1 MFSQSLGLPLRN
13 MCCWLFLLKIPGLVG
28 FSAEVTQTGADGEAL
43 PLTPGVLHPSKPP
56 LADPAAI
63 LKARLLVECQR
74 CVGVTG
80 QV

>member
-1 MFSQSLGLPLRN
+1 MLLVV
-13 MCCWLFLLKIPGLVG
+13 FLLKIPGLVG